1 MPAPPLR
8 GEPEVASSAED
19 GQGARLSDAGIRAV
33 FVGLVLAML
42 LAALDQNIVAVALPR
57 IGADL
62 HGMDMLSWV
71 VSSYLIGSTVS
82 TPLFGKLGDLF
93 GRRRALSSAILIFVL
108 GAAGCALAPSMP
120 FLVASRTL
128 QGIGGGA
135 VIAVAQA
142 AIADVVAPRERG
154 RYQIY
159 FSGVHVV
166 ASVAG
171 PVVGGLLTEH
181 LSWHWIFWL
190 NLPLGLLALLV
201 SRRALSRVPVPRERA
216 PIDYPGALLL
226 SGALVVLLAGM
237 TRIGMGVPPFAPLQ
251 LLAYGA
257 AIVLLYAF
265 VRQERRAPEPLV
277 PLSLFAIPTVR
288 LSCFILFVGYMQL
301 IALSVLVPMRSQML
315 LGAAAG
321 VAALGLV
328 PLTFGGPAGAYL
340 AGRIMLR
347 TGSTRPLQVT
357 GAGLVAIGVLALG
370 LPCRMPAWAEPVLL
384 GVIGIGIGLQFPT
397 SLVAIQNAVPARHV
411 GIATATAV
419 FARSLGAAVGVA
431 VLSTTL
437 LLCLGGAG
445 RSGAAMMRELVAR
458 AATDPATLAMATAA
472 FDTTFI
478 VSAAIAATSFVASFF
493 LPESALRAD

>member
-1 MPAPPLR
+1 MSSEVSAPAP
-8 GEPEVASSAED
+8 AS
-19 GQGARLSDAGIRAV
+19 LSDAGIRAV

-62 HGMDMLSWV
+62 HGMATLSWV
-71 VSSYLIGSTVS
+71 VSAYLIGSTVS

-93 GRRRALSSAILIFVL
+93 GRRRALSRAILIFVL

-120 FLVASRTL
+120 FLVVARTL

-135 VIAVAQA
+135 VIAVSQA
-142 AIADVVAPRERG
+142 AVADVVAPRERG

-171 PVVGGLLTEH
+171 PVAGGLLTEH

-201 SRRALSRVPVPRERA
+201 ARRALARVPVPQEHA
-216 PIDYPGALLL
+216 PIDVAGALLL
-226 SGALVVLLAGM
+226 SAALVSLLAGI
-237 TRIGMGVPPFAPLQ
+237 TRIGMGVPVFAPLQ
-251 LLAYGA
+251 LLAYA
-257 AIVLLYAF
+257 VALALLYAF
-265 VRQERRAPEPLV
+265 VLQERRAPEPLL
-277 PLSLFAIPTVR
+277 PLSLLAIPTVR

-321 VAALGLV
+321 EAALGLV

-340 AGRIMLR
+340 AGRIMLS
-347 TGSTRPLQVT
+347 TGSTRLLQVA
-357 GAGLVAIGVLALG
+357 GAALVALGVLALG
-370 LPCRMPAWAEPVLL
+370 FSGLLPRQAAPLLL

-397 SLVAIQNAVPARHV
+397 SLVAIQNAVPVRHV

-419 FARSLGAAVGVA
+419 FARSLGAAVGIA

-437 LLCLGGAG
+437 LLCLGGTG
-445 RSGAAMMRELVAR
+445 RSGAALMRELAAR
-458 AATDPATLAMATAA
+458 AGSDPATLAMAGAA
-472 FDTTFI
+472 FDTTFL
-478 VSAAIAATSFVASFF
+478 VSAAIAATSFIASLF
-493 LPESALRAD
+493 LPDSALRAE

>member
-1 MPAPPLR
+1 LSGKP
-8 GEPEVASSAED
+8 
-19 GQGARLSDAGIRAV
+19 GQGARLSDTEIRAV

-62 HGMDMLSWV
+62 QGMDMLSWV

-93 GRRRALSSAILIFVL
+93 GRRRALSVAILIFVL
-108 GAAGCALAPSMP
+108 GAVGCALAGSMP
-120 FLVASRTL
+120 LLIAARTS

-159 FSGVHVV
+159 FSGVHVL

-201 SRRALSRVPVPRERA
+201 SRKALVRIPVPQERVLV
-216 PIDYPGALLL
+216 DYPGALLL
-226 SGALVVLLAGM
+226 SGGLVALLAGI
-237 TRIGMGVPPFAPLQ
+237 TRIGMGVAVLAPSQ
-251 LLAYGA
+251 LLAYA
-257 AIVLLYAF
+257 AAAGLLGAF
-265 VRQERRAPEPLV
+265 VWQEKRAAEPLV
-277 PLSLFAIPTVR
+277 PLSLLSIPTVR
-288 LSCFILFVGYMQL
+288 LSCFILFVAFMQL

-321 VAALGLV
+321 EAALGLV
-328 PLTFGGPAGAYL
+328 PLTLGGPAGAYL
-340 AGRIMLR
+340 AGRMMVR
-347 TGSTRPLQVT
+347 SGSTRLLQIS
-357 GAGLVAIGVLALG
+357 GAGVVALCVLALG
-370 LPCRMPAWAEPVLL
+370 LPQLIPAAAAPVLL
-384 GVIGIGIGLQFPT
+384 AVIGVGVGLQFPT

-411 GIATATAV
+411 GVATATAV
-419 FARSLGAAVGVA
+419 FSRSLGAAVGIA
-431 VLSTTL
+431 VLSSSL
-437 LLCLGGAG
+437 LLSLDGEG
-445 RSGAAMMRELVAR
+445 RSGATMMRELLANAETKP
-458 AATDPATLAMATAA
+458 AALALASTA
-472 FDTTFI
+472 FDNTFLI
-478 VSAAIAATSFVASFF
+478 SAAIAAASFLASLF
-493 LPESALRAD
+493 LPHGVLRSK